1 MMNKVMN
8 PVSLPVS
15 HHPSA
20 QSAGARSNWS
30 PHNNEHSILSEKM
43 LMDLGKMLGRQFTI
57 YAEALKASLAEEANM
72 PLNDFKALE
81 YIMEFDALPT
91 GQLAHLMD
99 LSASGVSALINRLEQ
114 RGYITRGRHPLD
126 KRVIALHPVMEKC
139 REVLAVKERAINQA
153 INTAANQNP
162 AQLIAMYDFLVDSMS
177 TFKQNT
183 KAWLDAKA
191 LVPRTS

>member
-8 PVSLPVS
+8 PVSRPVS
-15 HHPSA
+15 FQPGAPSVG
-20 QSAGARSNWS
+20 SRTSWSERSGVNAM
-30 PHNNEHSILSEKM
+30 LSEKM
-43 LMDLGKMLGRQFTI
+43 LLDLSKMLGRQFTV
-57 YAEALKASLAEEANM
+57 YAEALKASLAEEAGM

-91 GQLAHLMD
+91 GQLAQLMD
-99 LSASGVSALINRLEQ
+99 LSASGVSSLINRLEHK
-114 RGYITRGRHPLD
+114 GYITRGRHPLD

-139 REVLAVKERAINQA
+139 RSILAIKERAINQA
-153 INTAANQNP
+153 IHTAAHQNP

-177 TFKQNT
+177 AFRQNT

-191 LVPRTS
+191 LVPRVA

>member
-8 PVSLPVS
+8 PVNLPVNF
-15 HHPSA
+15 HPGA
-20 QSAGARSNWS
+20 QNAGARSNWS
-30 PHNNEHSILSEKM
+30 SHNDEHSILSEKM

-57 YAEALKASLAEEANM
+57 YAEALKASLAEEANI

-99 LSASGVSALINRLEQ
+99 LSASGVSALINRLEH

-126 KRVIALHPVMEKC
+126 KRVIALHPVMDKC

-177 TFKQNT
+177 TFRQNT

-191 LVPRTS
+191 LVPRSS

>member
-1 MMNKVMN
+1 M
-8 PVSLPVS
+8 
-15 HHPSA
+15 
-20 QSAGARSNWS
+20 
-30 PHNNEHSILSEKM
+30 LSEKM

>member
-8 PVSLPVS
+8 PVNLPVS
-15 HHPSA
+15 RHPVA

-30 PHNNEHSILSEKM
+30 SHNDEHSMLSEKM

-99 LSASGVSALINRLEQ
+99 LSASGVSALINRLEH

-162 AQLIAMYDFLVDSMS
+162 AQLIAMYDFLIDSMS
-177 TFKQNT
+177 TFRQNT

-191 LVPRTS
+191 LVPRSS